1 MSSDFPDG
9 RAALLEPLIRLLGFR
24 LSTATVLYH
33 TAIADHLG
41 VSATDMKCYS
51 ILMQTGPMAA
61 GELAER
67 TGLTTGAITG
77 VVDRLEKA
85 TLARRVP
92 DVSDR
97 RRVVVE
103 LIPDTHRE
111 AEIQQLYEPMGQAI
125 IALTASY
132 SDDDIATITDFLSRA
147 SAVLETETARLR
159 QKPRQQE

>member
-1 MSSDFPDG
+1 MPSAFSDE
-9 RAALLEPLIRLLGFR
+9 RTALLEPLIRLMGFR

-33 TAIADHLG
+33 TAIAEHLG
-41 VSATDMKCYS
+41 VSATDLKCYS
-51 ILMQTGPMAA
+51 ILMQSGPMTA

-85 TLARRVP
+85 ALARRAP
-92 DVSDR
+92 DPTDR

-103 LIPDTHRE
+103 LIPDSQRH
-111 AEIQQLYEPMGQAI
+111 AEIQQLYEPMGQSI

-132 SDDDIATITDFLSRA
+132 SDEEIATLTDFLSKA
-147 SAVLETETARLR
+147 SSVLETETARLR
-159 QKPRQQE
+159 QKPLT